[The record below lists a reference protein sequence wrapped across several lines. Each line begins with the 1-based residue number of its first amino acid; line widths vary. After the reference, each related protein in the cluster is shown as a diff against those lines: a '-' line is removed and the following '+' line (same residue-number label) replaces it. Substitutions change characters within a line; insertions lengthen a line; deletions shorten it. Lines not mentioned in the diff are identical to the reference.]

1 MLQEQMMLLYAL
13 PLDPKVKEAPEMAEF
28 HRSQPPGRP
37 EAAGLPCTKAA
48 RPDPCLFSGFGQ
60 IFNRFSCISKPFH
73 ERFRGKRQG
82 QPQYFESGKS
92 ATYVSE
98 HSGGS
103 VVKDHEA
110 LLKVIS

>member
-60 IFNRFSCISKPFH
+60 IFNRFSIDFH
-73 ERFRGKRQG
+73 AFLNHFMSV
-82 QPQYFESGKS
+82 FEAKGRASRNTLRAANLPPMFQSTVGVAWS
-92 ATYVSE
+92 RTMRPC
-98 HSGGS
+98 
-103 VVKDHEA
+103 
-110 LLKVIS
+110 

>member
-28 HRSQPPGRP
+28 HGSQPPGRP

-60 IFNRFSCISKPFH
+60 SFNRFSIDF
-73 ERFRGKRQG
+73 
-82 QPQYFESGKS
+82 
-92 ATYVSE
+92 
-98 HSGGS
+98 
-103 VVKDHEA
+103 
-110 LLKVIS
+110 L